1 LHEFSVMSSLVEV
14 VLEEAKKHD
23 ASAVEEVELEIGE
36 LTLLGKEQCLFSYE
50 VLSKDG
56 PLKGSKLIIKEK
68 KAKVKCGKCGYE
80 GPIGRSDDP
89 LDHLR
94 LPRFSCPKCG
104 ENVEIV
110 SGRDCIVTSLKLVV
124 D

>member
-1 LHEFSVMSSLVEV
+1 MSSLVEV
-14 VLEEAKKHD
+14 VLEEIKKHD